1 MGKLKEI
8 LKFSRVGCTPCKIM
22 TNFLHD
28 KGVDYKEL
36 DVEEDVQLAAQFGI
50 SSVPTL
56 LLVDN
61 GEVIDRVVG
70 FNPSAIEELLSK

>member
-1 MGKLKEI
+1 MSKSI

-36 DVEEDVQLAAQFGI
+36 DVEEDAQLSAQYGI
-50 SSVPTL
+50 ASVPTL
-56 LLVDN
+56 LLVDET
-61 GEVIDRVVG
+61 GSVLDRVVG
-70 FNPSAIEELLSK
+70 FDPSGIEELLNK

>member
-1 MGKLKEI
+1 MSKSI

-22 TNFLHD
+22 TNFLQD

-36 DVEEDVQLAAQFGI
+36 DVEEDAQLASQYGI

-56 LLVDN
+56 LLVDAEGN
-61 GEVIDRVVG
+61 ILDRVVG
-70 FNPSAIEELLSK
+70 FDPSGIEELLSR